1 MADKS
6 KPIIFVQFIVL
17 MALVV
22 GLSIASVQLW
32 GGKAEQIPEDIKLS
46 FAPDMTIGQ
55 FGKAN
60 DLANPVLKAVFGLES
75 KKDLEKPLDKS
86 GMTNEQIEKK
96 VMGSLALAAEHESK
110 DWIKILVKFAAWIA
124 FLVLAFFMMRRGLIG
139 PASRKWLYISSVF
152 IFGIVLGSD
161 PSAMGTVKDA
171 IVLFASKGVIFPPR
185 MIALTVFL
193 LMVLVFNKSICSW
206 GCQAGVL
213 QDLVFRLNRNR
224 KDTKGILPQYKP
236 SFAVTNT
243 FRVLFFTLFTAAAVI
258 WGLDLFEYIDPF
270 KIFKPAA
277 LGAFGIAFVAVLL
290 TSSLLV
296 YRPWCHLFCPFGLVG
311 WLVEKVSIFKIKV
324 NYDTCIACEACS
336 AACPSTV
343 MDGILKRERTIP
355 DCFSCA
361 NCIDVCPTD
370 SVSLAAG
377 KRDLPSE
384 NKFTKGP

>member
-1 MADKS
+1 MKS
-6 KPIIFVQFIVL
+6 NQSIAVIFKFVL
-17 MALVV
+17 VVALVV
-22 GLSIASVQLW
+22 GLSAGSVALW
-32 GGKAEQIPEDIKLS
+32 GGKSEKIMDIPELTIDQT
-46 FAPDMTIGQ
+46 MTLAQ
-55 FGKAN
+55 FGQAN
-60 DLANPVLKAVFGLES
+60 ELSNSVLKGVFGLQS
-75 KKDLEKPLDKS
+75 KSDLEKKLSEFGLSDELIQKK
-86 GMTNEQIEKK
+86 IE
-96 VMGSLALAAEHESK
+96 GASALHSEEESK